1 METQLK
7 VQDIEEVSAV
17 VSSESSKS
25 EEETKSEED
34 EESEDENSEFD
45 ELNKEQEP
53 WPTDD
58 QLDKEMKE
66 HVVSV
71 SEESSTIILGDSGI
85 GTVELSYSFQPDMM
99 NLISDSKISLNDNSY
114 NMSQSSVFQTVDQT
128 LIQYS
133 KDII

>member
-1 METQLK
+1 METMLK

-17 VSSESSKS
+17 VSSESSES
-25 EEETKSEED
+25 EKESKSEED
-34 EESEDENSEFD
+34 EESEEENSEFD

-53 WPTDD
+53 WPTDH

-114 NMSQSSVFQTVDQT
+114 NMSQSSVF
-128 LIQYS
+128 
-133 KDII
+133 